1 MQVWTAHSVL
11 HLNSKCLA
19 ETNSG
24 NRGGVTCNFCGTSAD
39 EDTIHSGDY
48 SGEHICEGSS
58 CAIEY
63 MNQNILI
70 NPFEPKEV
78 TITVCDRCDEEID
91 DGDEIHHLGG
101 DDFCGH
107 CIDYRKVED

>member
-1 MQVWTAHSVL
+1 MGKLIKKEYHGQGYIYDDGDVP
-11 HLNSKCLA
+11 
-19 ETNSG
+19 
-24 NRGGVTCNFCGTSAD
+24 TCNFCGASAD